1 MTTAKSTALTAVQ
14 AGTVQDARLTKAR
27 VRSAIDTIAVL
38 TTDIDAADII
48 LLAIDM
54 PSNAHGVD
62 IDIYND
68 DLDSGVC
75 PTLTVDVGLYAAQDF
90 TSVTSGTATKRLED
104 SALDIDLFVDNS
116 TVLQA
121 ATTGYTRQA
130 LDSATYGPDD
140 VLKPLWE
147 LLGYDEDPH
156 VKVRVGLT
164 IGTVAATAVA
174 GDISVRVRYQLD

>member
-1 MTTAKSTALTAVQ
+1 MTTAKSSALTDQQ
-14 AGTVQDARLTKAR
+14 AGTIQDARLIKAR

-38 TTDIDAADII
+38 TTDIDAADI
-48 LLAIDM
+48 LLYAIDL
-54 PSNAHGVD
+54 PSNAHGID
-62 IDIYND
+62 IDVYND
-68 DLDSGVC
+68 DLDSNCC
-75 PTLTVDVGLYAAQDF
+75 PTLTVDIGLYAAQDF
-90 TSVTSGTATKRLED
+90 TSDTSGTLTKHLED
-104 SALDIDLFVDNS
+104 AALDIDVFVDNS

-147 LLGYDEDPH
+147 LLGYAVDPK
-156 VKVRVGLT
+156 VKFRVAMT

-174 GDISVRVRYQLD
+174 GDISMRVRYQLD